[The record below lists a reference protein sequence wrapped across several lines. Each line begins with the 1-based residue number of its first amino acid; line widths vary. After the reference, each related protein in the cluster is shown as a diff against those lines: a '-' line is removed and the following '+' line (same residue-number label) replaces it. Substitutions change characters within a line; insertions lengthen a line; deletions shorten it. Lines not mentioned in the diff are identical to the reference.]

1 MSGTHGGTTEE
12 VVRVELGARSYPIYI
27 GAGIIEKI
35 GPRLRE
41 HGAASRLAVVTN
53 PTVAELYADR
63 VCRSLEEAGFT
74 PVLIEI
80 PDGEEHKNLASLASI
95 YDRLIGAKLD
105 RGATLVAL
113 GGGVVGDIGGLAAA
127 TFLRGVSLVQVPT
140 TLVAQVDA
148 SVGGKTAINHQAGKN
163 LIGAFYQPR
172 MVLADVEVLGSL
184 PQRELVSGLAEV
196 IKYAII
202 LDADF
207 FDFLETALP
216 RALDADPEV
225 LRRIVAVCCRLKA
238 AVVGED
244 ETESGYRAVLNLG
257 HTVGHAIEV
266 LTDYNRYLHGEAVA
280 VGMVFAALLS
290 EARGYCDPATGD
302 RIRRLVERA
311 GLPLEVPRDIDAE
324 ALAGAIGVD
333 KKTRDGA
340 VKFVCVEAIGR
351 TRFERI
357 EGRAIAAYLTMW
369 RTRET
374 ESAEQRGCE
383 WRRGITQEKGVGR

>member
-1 MSGTHGGTTEE
+1 LESVVSGSPRGTTEE

-27 GAGIIEKI
+27 GAGIIETI

-41 HGAASRLAVVTN
+41 RGAASRLAVVTN
-53 PTVAELYADR
+53 PTVAQLYADR
-63 VCRSLEEAGFT
+63 VCRSLEETGFT

-95 YDRLIGAKLD
+95 YDRLIAAQLD

-184 PQRELVSGLAEV
+184 PHRELVSGLAEV

-207 FDFLETALP
+207 FDFLESALP
-216 RALDADPEV
+216 QALDADPEV
-225 LRRIVAVCCRLKA
+225 LRRIVSVCCRLKA

-244 ETESGYRAVLNLG
+244 ETESGYRAVLNFG

-280 VGMVFAALLS
+280 VGMVFATLLS

-311 GLPLEVPRDIDAE
+311 RLPVEVPRDIDAG
-324 ALAGAIGVD
+324 ALASAIGVD

-351 TRFERI
+351 SRFERI
-357 EGRAIAAYLTMW
+357 EGRALAAYLTMW
-369 RTRET
+369 RAQET
-374 ESAEQRGCE
+374 ESAEPRGTE
-383 WRRGITQEKGVGR
+383 